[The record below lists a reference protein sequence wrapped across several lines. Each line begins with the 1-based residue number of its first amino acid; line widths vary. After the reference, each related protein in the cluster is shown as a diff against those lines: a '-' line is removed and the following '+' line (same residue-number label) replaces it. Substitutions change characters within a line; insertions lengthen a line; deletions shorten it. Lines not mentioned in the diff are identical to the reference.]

1 MQRNG
6 ELLCRRIKAGLTA
19 VAQEVSSK
27 CTHHKVVSLSFV
39 FSLTSIYLDKYM
51 IIASNPYSTKKSS
64 CLFQQ
69 TNHQR
74 AEKTDSTINI
84 SSHLLE
90 FTPFISP
97 VSVDISWF

>member
-1 MQRNG
+1 
-6 ELLCRRIKAGLTA
+6 
-19 VAQEVSSK
+19 
-27 CTHHKVVSLSFV
+27 
-39 FSLTSIYLDKYM
+39 M

-74 AEKTDSTINI
+74 AEKTDSSINI
-84 SSHLLE
+84 GPHLLGI
-90 FTPFISP
+90 TPFISP

>member
-1 MQRNG
+1 M
-6 ELLCRRIKAGLTA
+6 LCRRIKAGLTA
-19 VAQEVSSK
+19 VAQEVNSK
-27 CTHHKVVSLSFV
+27 CTYHKVVSLSFV

-51 IIASNPYSTKKSS
+51 IIAEPSSNPYSTKKSS

-74 AEKTDSTINI
+74 AEKTDSSINI
-84 SSHLLE
+84 GPHLLGI
-90 FTPFISP
+90 TPFISP